1 MAKIKVSRYNVED
14 ILRLILMMC
23 VLLSILNGVSYQD
36 VWADT
41 KQEPPQETTKE
52 LAPMPAPADVYE
64 QDSQAKPS
72 EGQGGQNNSD
82 EQSGIQDDGIADT
95 DNQDEIVDQDSQ
107 QELTQKSSEGLRVT
121 PQPDDGPVVITS
133 RVTAGRIIPVNMAQF
148 FFVMIIGMAGIKL
161 VLVMATKVGLK

>member
-1 MAKIKVSRYNVED
+1 
-14 ILRLILMMC
+14 MMC
-23 VLLSILNGVSYQD
+23 TLLSILNGVSYQD

-41 KQEPPQETTKE
+41 KQELPQETTKE
-52 LAPMPAPADVYE
+52 LAPMPAPADVSE

-107 QELTQKSSEGLRVT
+107 QELTKEPTQELAQEPSEGLRVT
-121 PQPDDGPVVITS
+121 PQPDGGPVVITS